1 MGEEEEAERWLSTS
15 KGTVGVISNY
25 HNEQSSNQSR
35 LARADLWGWRVNHYV
50 PKGEVDEKPAA
61 FLTVQAKGLQGER
74 TEERNSD
81 HKNRS
86 VDPQLVPPELDDRE
100 AGPTLVHPSHSRR
113 RCTLLIFQ
121 PGHPKGP

>member
-86 VDPQLVPPELDDRE
+86 VDP
-100 AGPTLVHPSHSRR
+100 
-113 RCTLLIFQ
+113 
-121 PGHPKGP
+121 